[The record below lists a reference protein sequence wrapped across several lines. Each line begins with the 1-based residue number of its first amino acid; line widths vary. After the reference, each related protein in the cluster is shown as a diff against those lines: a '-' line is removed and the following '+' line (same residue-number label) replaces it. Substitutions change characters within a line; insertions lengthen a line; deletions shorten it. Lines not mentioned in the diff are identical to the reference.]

1 MITNMVMVVDYDYH
15 DDYHDYEYGH
25 DHKAYN
31 LEFSPSLKWWLLEWL
46 GS

>member
-1 MITNMVMVVDYDYH
+1 MLIDYDYH

-31 LEFSPSLKWWLLEWL
+31 LEFSPRLK
-46 GS
+46 